1 MDQIRTGEL
10 IRRLRMEIK
19 LTQKEL
25 AEKLSVSDKA
35 VSKWESGKG
44 CPDISLLYGLAEI
57 FGTDINVLLSG
68 ELEKNESEKGN
79 MKKLRFYICR
89 KCGNIITST
98 SEAAVTCCGSR
109 LTAEKPRKADE
120 NDALVL
126 EDIGGEWAVSSSH
139 PMTKEHYISFVAY
152 VRDSAA
158 MIYKMYPEWDLQFI
172 MPMYRSGRLL
182 WFCTEHG
189 LLYRDIKP

>member
-10 IRRLRMEIK
+10 IRRLRMEMK

-68 ELEKNESEKGN
+68 ELD

-109 LTAEKPRKADE
+109 LTAEEPRKADE

>member
-1 MDQIRTGEL
+1 M
-10 IRRLRMEIK
+10 
-19 LTQKEL
+19 
-25 AEKLSVSDKA
+25 
-35 VSKWESGKG
+35 
-44 CPDISLLYGLAEI
+44 
-57 FGTDINVLLSG
+57 
-68 ELEKNESEKGN
+68 
-79 MKKLRFYICR
+79 
-89 KCGNIITST
+89 
-98 SEAAVTCCGSR
+98 
-109 LTAEKPRKADE
+109 
-120 NDALVL
+120 L

>member
-10 IRRLRMEIK
+10 IRRLRMEMK

-79 MKKLRFYICR
+79 MKKLRFYI
-89 KCGNIITST
+89 
-98 SEAAVTCCGSR
+98 
-109 LTAEKPRKADE
+109 AENAE
-120 NDALVL
+120 
-126 EDIGGEWAVSSSH
+126 
-139 PMTKEHYISFVAY
+139 IS
-152 VRDSAA
+152 
-158 MIYKMYPEWDLQFI
+158 
-172 MPMYRSGRLL
+172 
-182 WFCTEHG
+182 
-189 LLYRDIKP
+189 

>member
-10 IRRLRMEIK
+10 IRRLRMEMK

-79 MKKLRFYICR
+79 MRKLRFYICR

-109 LTAEKPRKADE
+109 LTAEEPRKADE

-189 LLYRDIKP
+189 LLYHDIKP